1 MTTSPSK
8 TNNDSYM
15 FTCGDDMP
23 NTLQSAH
30 FVEEV
35 VEMVEVVRAFRECA
49 FIERKVVL

>member
-1 MTTSPSK
+1 
-8 TNNDSYM
+8 M

-35 VEMVEVVRAFRECA
+35 VEMVEVIRALRECA